1 MPSSSSFLARQLTE
15 TFTGPTWHGSSL
27 AELLHDVNLG
37 EARAHPLADGHSIAE
52 LVVHLTAWC
61 EIAGRRLAGFAG
73 EATPAE
79 DWPAVDVS
87 TEAQWR
93 DAVKT
98 LGARYAEIG
107 RKAGALSESA
117 LHATLAGRTHSAVD
131 MLHGLVAHGAYHG
144 GQMALLKKRVR
155 GA

>member
-1 MPSSSSFLARQLTE
+1 MQNSGSYLARQLSQA
-15 TFTGPTWHGSSL
+15 FTGPVWHGPAL
-27 AELLHDVNLG
+27 AELLNDVTLS

-73 EATPAE
+73 EATAAE
-79 DWPAVDVS
+79 DWPAVDAS
-87 TEAQWR
+87 TEEQWR
-93 DAVKT
+93 ASVKT
-98 LGARYAEIG
+98 LAARYAEIG
-107 RKAGALSESA
+107 RKAGALSDSA
-117 LHATLAGRTHSAVD
+117 LHATLAGRTHTAAD

-144 GQMALLKKRVR
+144 GQIALLKKRVR

>member
-1 MPSSSSFLARQLTE
+1 MPTSSAFLARQLTE

-27 AELLHDVNLG
+27 AELLHDVNLS

-61 EIAGRRLAGFAG
+61 EIAGRRLAGYAG
-73 EATPAE
+73 DATAAE
-79 DWPAVDVS
+79 DWPVVEVS
-87 TEAQWR
+87 TEEQWR
-93 DAVKT
+93 AAVKT

-117 LHATLAGRTHSAVD
+117 LHATLAGRTHTATD